1 MHPASTSCKYLV
13 TCHLVVS
20 GALLVVFWVVAGWSF
35 GFFSGR
41 SRGSP
46 GGPGPG
52 GRHGRS
58 GVVVAVVVVVTIT
71 LESLKSFPTAWN
83 LSPKPLNKQH

>member
-1 MHPASTSCKYLV
+1 M
-13 TCHLVVS
+13 
-20 GALLVVFWVVAGWSF
+20 VFWVLL
-35 GFFSGR
+35 GR

-46 GGPGPG
+46 GGPGPGPGPG

-83 LSPKPLNKQH
+83 LSPKRLNNQH